1 MPPRHFRLSKLTCAL
16 IAAGLITGTLPI
28 VRAAPASS
36 FQTDEYYA
44 SGALDLI
51 NAAEA
56 YALGYSGLGQVVGV
70 IDTSVRAEHPELS
83 GKVDLYP
90 LPSPEIWD
98 DTNAH
103 GTHVAGIIAAKKD
116 GQGMHGTA
124 FDASLVTAGM
134 IGLAIGDYDLSDIL
148 NYMEQRDVKIFNNS
162 WGWTEYIPLVDEE
175 GNGDL
180 YPVTTALE
188 LYPQWDPD
196 VVTIANYAMAHP
208 GSLFVFAAGNSG
220 FTDPGMGPAALP
232 YFYGNDLSNLLSV
245 VSVNPYEIE
254 RNADG
259 TLQVNVGGVSEFSNL
274 AGEMALYSVSAPG
287 THIYSL
293 NSTDLGYIPMY
304 GTSMAAPSVSGAAA
318 LVAQAYPWLSGK
330 QIADTILTT
339 ANRDFV
345 IEPLISNPDNPS
357 EDLRVALLFAD
368 PLGAGTIEEGSLK
381 ILLIDYEGNTVHPN
395 DPSQSQQQSDATKL
409 ANTIIQRYFAQGVE
423 NSFIYNDLA
432 AALIAA
438 NQFSIEFVTREE
450 VFGQGILDAGKAVLG
465 PASLDVNRMSA
476 DDVYEVAG
484 SKYALETFDTQGYS
498 AVFSN
503 DITQRQWQDYL
514 HHPDYQTNSTS
525 GYNKD
530 ALALAGLDA
539 GLIKTGSGLL
549 VLTGTNDYRGPTVVD
564 AGTLA
569 VTPRAD
575 GSGGRLTAS
584 TVVVEPEATFTGA
597 GTVASLIN
605 DGIVIPGFTTASEL
619 SAAPQ
624 ERSAAASTMSA
635 DDATTPSVG
644 GTTLTVT
651 GTYQQTEH
659 GTLVIY
665 FDAAGQHTTLKA
677 TSARLDGTLN
687 LIPVAPTFY
696 ADGQHIALT
705 DVLDISGA
713 ISGTFDLVDLP
724 SPTLDFEVTLT
735 NGNVQLS
742 VARPTDAYSRYA
754 QSTGARGAALGLQ
767 AASAHAQGDMQTLL
781 SILDYSDSDGRTIA
795 RALPQLSAEAYNQAA
810 AASLT
815 LQHDLSERILEREFA
830 LLAQPPLTDTW
841 QLWLM
846 PFAGTMEQDAS
857 TNALGWDSDYYG
869 LMLGADRRFGRAL
882 SAGFHVALAQSDVE
896 SNGWGDAS
904 SDLESYHLGAQAL
917 YAPQA
922 WDGIY
927 LTGQLRLALEHGE
940 MDRQVT
946 IPGYS
951 RNLNSSWHGFTGGA
965 LLGAG
970 KDVSWQHGDHSFSL
984 GPVSFLEYSW
994 LSRPEVNET
1003 EGQAARLNT
1012 DAEYYDSLQLAL
1024 GAQFSWH
1031 APAQDTMQAQV
1042 SLLAAWQHELLAP
1055 DLSTMAHFAD
1065 YGDSGF
1071 ETATEGPGRDS
1082 LLMRGSLRLTHASGF
1097 FAEVALGGQC
1107 LRADY
1112 SSFNASVQAG
1122 FVF

>member
-1 MPPRHFRLSKLTCAL
+1 MPPRHFRLSKLACAL

-56 YALGYSGLGQVVGV
+56 YALGFTGLGQVVGV
-70 IDTSVRAEHPELS
+70 IDTAVRAEHSELS

-90 LPSPEIWD
+90 LPFPEIWD
-98 DTNAH
+98 DTNSH

-134 IGLAIGDYDLSDIL
+134 IGLEIGDYDLSDIL

-162 WGWTEYIPLVDEE
+162 WGWTEYMPLVDDE
-175 GNGDL
+175 GDGNL
-180 YPVTTALE
+180 YSVATALE

-196 VVTIANYAMAHP
+196 VVSIANYAMAHP
-208 GSLFVFAAGNSG
+208 ESLFVFAAGNSG

-274 AGEMALYSVSAPG
+274 AGAMALYSVSAPG

-318 LVAQAYPWLSGK
+318 LVAQAYPWMSGK

-345 IEPLISNPDNPS
+345 IEPVISDPDNPS

-368 PLGAGTIEEGSLK
+368 PLGAGTFEEWSLK
-381 ILLIDYEGNTVHPN
+381 ILLIDYEGNTVHPY
-395 DPSQSQQQSDATKL
+395 DPSQSQQQSDASQL
-409 ANTIIQRYFAQGVE
+409 ANTIIQRYFEQGVE
-423 NSFIYNDLA
+423 NSFIYYELA
-432 AALIAA
+432 AALIGA

-465 PASLDVNRMSA
+465 PAGLDVNRMSA

-525 GYNKD
+525 GYNED

-539 GLIKTGSGLL
+539 GLIKTGAGIL

-584 TVVVEPEATFTGA
+584 TVVVEPEATFTGDGSVA
-597 GTVASLIN
+597 GLIN
-605 DGIVIPGFTTASEL
+605 NGIVIPGSSTTI
-619 SAAPQ
+619 APSLA
-624 ERSAAASTMSA
+624 RAASTYASE
-635 DDATTPSVG
+635 DQSWDS
-644 GTTLTVT
+644 TTLTVT

-677 TSARLDGTLN
+677 TRACLDGTLN

-696 ADGQHIALT
+696 ADGQHLALT
-705 DVLDISGA
+705 DVLEISGA
-713 ISGTFDLVDLP
+713 TSGTFDTVEIAVP
-724 SPTLDFEVTLT
+724 SPTLDFEMAFID
-735 NGNVQLS
+735 GSVQLS

-754 QSTGARGAALGLQ
+754 QSAGARGAALGLQ

-781 SILDYSDSDGRTIA
+781 SILDYSDSDGSTIA

-830 LLAQPPLTDTW
+830 LLAEQPLTDTW

-846 PFAGTMEQDAS
+846 PFAGTMEQDTS

-869 LMLGADRRFGRAL
+869 LMLGADRRWGHAL
-882 SAGFHVALAQSDVE
+882 SAGFHVALAQSDVD

-927 LTGQLRLALEHGE
+927 LTGQVRLALEHGE
-940 MDRQVT
+940 MERSVSFADYHRD
-946 IPGYS
+946 
-951 RNLNSSWHGFTGGA
+951 LSSNWHGFTGGA

-970 KDVSWQHGDHSFSL
+970 KDVSWQHGDHSFIL

-994 LSRPEVNET
+994 LSRQGVDET

-1024 GAQFSWH
+1024 GAQFSWR
-1031 APAQDTMQAQV
+1031 APAHDTLQAQV
-1042 SLLAAWQHELLAP
+1042 SLLAAWQHELLDP

-1071 ETATEGPGRDS
+1071 ETETEGPGRDS
-1082 LLMRGSLRLTHASGF
+1082 LLMRGSLRLTHESGF

-1107 LRADY
+1107 LRANY